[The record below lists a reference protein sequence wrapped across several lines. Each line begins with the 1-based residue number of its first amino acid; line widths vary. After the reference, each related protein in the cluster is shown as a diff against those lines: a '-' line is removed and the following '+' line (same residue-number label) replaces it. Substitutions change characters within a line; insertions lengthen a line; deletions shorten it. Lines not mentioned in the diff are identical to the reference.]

1 MIVRLRCASTTSP
14 KVRPP
19 EQLPPETRRRT
30 QLYPKTPQLTGP
42 ARTGGLARLAAAG
55 PSDTAFGKERRD
67 AADQRPETPSLELL
81 AAAPRLSDSNTSR
94 WGRGERPPNFV
105 RRVSARLQDRD
116 SESEPRE
123 PRPNRRT
130 VHWKRP
136 GAELNLE
143 RPSALATASGR
154 HLRRFTSP
162 GGGSLTARISCVAGE
177 PGPTRPTTRW

>member
-55 PSDTAFGKERRD
+55 PSDTSFGKERRD
-67 AADQRPETPSLELL
+67 AADQRPEAPSLELL

-94 WGRGERPPNFV
+94 WGRGERPPNSV
-105 RRVSARLQDRD
+105 RRVSARLQDQY

-123 PRPNRRT
+123 PRPNRQPVNR
-130 VHWKRP
+130 RQP
-136 GAELNLE
+136 GARLTYEQTSD
-143 RPSALATASGR
+143 SATPGR
-154 HLRRFTSP
+154 RHFRHRYPP
-162 GGGSLTARISCVAGE
+162 GGRSLTAHISCVTGRVTH
-177 PGPTRPTTRW
+177 GRPKA